1 MKLPSIQC
9 NDYLIHFNEQAYI
22 ELNNHLK
29 KTNYSKVFILV
40 DSNTHNDCLPLLMS
54 EIEGDY
60 DFEIIEIDS
69 GEQYKNIETC
79 SGVWSAL
86 SELGADRKSIVINLG
101 GGVITDLGGFV
112 ASTFM
117 RGIDFINIPTTL
129 LSMVDA
135 SVGGKT
141 GVDLGVLKN
150 QVGVFNNAVMVL
162 IDSQFLKTLPKDQL
176 LSGSAEMLKHGL
188 VYDEAYWND
197 FANPSIL
204 ESDKIDELIHRSV
217 VIKNEIVLQDPRE
230 KGLRKIVNYG
240 HTLGHAIESYF
251 LENPDK
257 KDLLHGEAIAIGMIL
272 ETYLSKEIQNF
283 PEEKLNQI
291 KNTFL
296 SYFDKVIFKDEDYS
310 KIIDLMKFDKKNS
323 HGNINF
329 VLLKDIGNPIIDI
342 KVSNELIINAFEYY
356 KK

>member
-1 MKLPSIQC
+1 MALLSIQC
-9 NDYLIHFNEQAYI
+9 NDYLIHFNEQSYI
-22 ELNNHLK
+22 ELNNYLK
-29 KTNYSKVFILV
+29 SKNYSKVFILV
-40 DSNTHNDCLPLLMS
+40 DENTHNHCLPLLMS
-54 EIEGDY
+54 RIEGEY
-60 DFEIIEIDS
+60 DFEIIEIEA
-69 GEQYKNIETC
+69 GEQFKNIETC
-79 SGVWSAL
+79 TGVWSAL
-86 SELGADRKSIVINLG
+86 SELGADRKSVLINLG
-101 GGVITDLGGFV
+101 GGVVTDLGGFV

-150 QVGVFNNAVMVL
+150 QVGVFNNPEMVL
-162 IDSQFLKTLPKDQL
+162 IDSLFLKTLPKNQL

-188 VYDEAYWND
+188 IYDETYWNN
-197 FANPSIL
+197 FADPTVL
-204 ESDKIDELIHRSV
+204 ESDKLDELIYRSV
-217 VIKNEIVLQDPRE
+217 EIKNEIVLQDPRE

-251 LENPDK
+251 LESSQK

-272 ETYLSKEIQNF
+272 ETYLSNQIENF
-283 PEEKLNQI
+283 PEDKLNQI
-291 KNTFL
+291 KAVFL
-296 SYFDKVIFKDEDYS
+296 SYFDKVTFNDEDYS

-329 VLLKDIGNPIIDI
+329 VLLKNIGITSIDI
-342 KVSNELIINAFEYY
+342 KITNDLIIKAFEFYN
-356 KK
+356 K